1 MANCLIILLLPC
13 PGSKNWVQ
21 SAVLLL
27 TIWVALEIKAALM
40 GLGFI
45 IQIVIVIIIV
55 FMFSKISLIIKF
67 CDIRRLA
74 IE

>member
-1 MANCLIILLLPC
+1 MVAVNIVSKSNIGIVAVETFFLMANCLIILLLPC
-13 PGSKNWVQ
+13 PESKNWVQ

-45 IQIVIVIIIV
+45 I
-55 FMFSKISLIIKF
+55 
-67 CDIRRLA
+67 
-74 IE
+74 